1 MRLFYSPFHD
11 FAHKALIVMY
21 EAGIADDV
29 ETIPTFPFRNLNAE
43 WVTGQYDI
51 SELNPLGTVPFL
63 TLDDGT
69 ALYASQVV
77 VEYLDSLGSRSLY
90 PAAGPE
96 RYDALRRLAI
106 GDGIFESAVRLSMEA
121 WREPDERRTDLYDWM
136 WPKIERSLSTLE
148 IEASQWR
155 SFDIGQAGTLQGLSY
170 LDAWASNRD
179 DIPGNLCERWQETWP
194 QLAAWFAQTLERPS
208 VQSHYRKP
216 YAGDCSPE
224 RHRAAV
230 NAVLAARGQ

>member
-11 FAHKALIVMY
+11 FAHKALIVIH
-21 EAGIADDV
+21 EAGIAAQI

-51 SELNPLGTVPFL
+51 SALNPLGTVPFL

-77 VEYLDSLGSRSLY
+77 VEYLDSLGDRSLY
-90 PAAGPE
+90 PAQGAD

-106 GDGIFESAVRLSMEA
+106 GDGVFEAAVRLSMEA
-121 WREPDERRTDLYDWM
+121 WRDPAERREDLYDWI
-136 WPKIERSLSTLE
+136 WPKIGRSLTTLDRDT
-148 IEASQWR
+148 SNWS

-170 LDAWASNRD
+170 LDAWASGRD
-179 DIPGNLCERWQETWP
+179 DIPGNLCKDWRATWP
-194 QLAAWFAQTLERPS
+194 TLAAWFEKSLQRPS
-208 VQSHYRKP
+208 VQSHYRQP
-216 YAGDCSPE
+216 YEGDSSPE
-224 RHRAAV
+224 RHQAAV
-230 NAVLAARGQ
+230 EAVLAARGQ